1 MAAKPKQNS
10 DAPQNIYVICGKDKH
25 LVSKQCESLV
35 GTMLTPDER
44 AMSLFQPECDKVE
57 LVEVL
62 DELRTLPF
70 LAEKRVV
77 VLKNAEKFVSEHR
90 AALEKYFDE
99 PSKTGVLVL
108 TVDTWMKSTR
118 LAKKLKKVGQ
128 LLEVGLMKPWQLPKF
143 VSQYAKDE
151 HGKSMASGAAE
162 LVVEFVGD
170 EPGRL
175 CSETD
180 KLAMYVGDNKT
191 ITVKDVES
199 LVGHNRMFN
208 VFAVIDSLTSGDVG
222 VAVERLRN
230 MFANDKSAEFT
241 AVGAFAF
248 HFRRMFRAK
257 ALLQKGENKA
267 QVTKKL
273 RIWGNDAAFFTQV
286 GKLSLTRIGS
296 VIGEL
301 ARIDHG
307 MKTGSMTGKVAIE
320 QLIFKLGI
328 MVGSNR

>member
-1 MAAKPKQNS
+1 MAAKSAKISNAKQG
-10 DAPQNIYVICGKDKH
+10 IYVVCGKDKH
-25 LVSKQCESLV
+25 LVSKRCQDLVES
-35 GTMLTPDER
+35 MLKPDER
-44 AMSLFQPECDKVE
+44 AMSLFQPDCDKVE

-77 VLKNAEKFVSEHR
+77 VLKGADKFVSEHR

-108 TVDTWMKSTR
+108 AVETWMKTTK
-118 LAKKLKKVGQ
+118 LAKKLAKVGQ
-128 LLEVGLMKPWQLPKF
+128 LVEIGVMKAWQLPKF
-143 VSQYAKDE
+143 VTEYAIDT
-151 HGKSMASGAAE
+151 HGKGMARGASE
-162 LVVEFVGD
+162 LVVELVGD

-191 ITVKDVES
+191 ISVKDVEA

-208 VFAVIDSLTSGDVG
+208 VFAVIDSLTTGDVG
-222 VAVERLRN
+222 SAVEKLRN
-230 MFANDKSAEFT
+230 MFASDKSAEFS

-257 ALLQKGENKA
+257 ALLQKGTNRS
-267 QVTKKL
+267 QVAKQL
-273 RIWGNDAAFFTQV
+273 RIWGNEAAFFAQV
-286 GKLSLTRIGS
+286 GKLSLARIGA

-307 MKTGSMTGKVAIE
+307 MKTGGMTGKVAIE
-320 QLIFKLGI
+320 QLIFKLG
-328 MVGSNR
+328 MMTGRRR